1 GIPWSPNTTRYP
13 SSRGSIRTWTT
24 MSRNAP
30 FPVSSSLSPMK
41 SARYGRTLPP
51 GSPTSCAGFSVL
63 ETPQDKPY
71 TLADGVV
78 SGGSF
83 VNISLRG
90 FFAVAL
96 FLSVLLFSP
105 LCPAPTDGDNASE
118 PVPEYQNLNCNQIC
132 FVKEMMC
139 IGERMQ
145 PHLNQ
150 YH

>member
-1 GIPWSPNTTRYP
+1 
-13 SSRGSIRTWTT
+13 
-24 MSRNAP
+24 M
-30 FPVSSSLSPMK
+30 
-41 SARYGRTLPP
+41 
-51 GSPTSCAGFSVL
+51 
-63 ETPQDKPY
+63 
-71 TLADGVV
+71 GVV

-83 VNISLRG
+83 MNISLRG

-105 LCPAPTDGDNASE
+105 TCPAPTDGDYASE

-150 YH
+150 YHFGTPEYSDMVSTYLDCNKVRVTCADNCHPDSLPSVR